1 MKDFH
6 KLDCEDYN
14 CGAYEITDDLEPVF
28 RHTETVLEDVRQLH
42 VVDLAVDGTTRTS
55 GNKTFANHEAA
66 ALASTSSFGSTS
78 KPGTSPPTGP
88 TNFLYFQ
95 EPPPSASGD
104 ATSSRSHRQGG
115 ASDQF
120 ATRPAL
126 VSSTPEAG
134 VKVFSKKT
142 AAGEK
147 ASPTTSTAG
156 EEEHLTQPPSHSN
169 SPAKRD
175 SRPRNSRPFA
185 LYDGGLQD
193 ELGDRADFLS
203 TTAEVVREDAWRSSS
218 AEHLHA
224 AGGPR
229 PHGGASSEGS
239 NGNGVSSR
247 NGSKASSSVATGRG
261 SVSSSSSSTCN
272 SLPSSRLMTP
282 RLHEKQAATSTGT
295 VPPGLQHL
303 ASNTNN
309 RAGGAMGSSSSG
321 KTSRNKSVVEEDKV
335 PRICVLL
342 SEHHSAKRIVRPPPA
357 NNSSSGENEKKADD
371 LHSTSKEKAQ
381 QSNSKSPS
389 NTSDPPVVEPRGSSA
404 SDLDITVG
412 HIPSEMV
419 LAGHEDHLSDVAGN
433 VPDFRKAVYINVYH
447 YGTVRIAID
456 KVEKFVMHLHKT
468 DASSWKPNC
477 HAAHD
482 KCRHHHN
489 PVVHDAI

>member
-6 KLDCEDYN
+6 KLDSEDYN

-28 RHTETVLEDVRQLH
+28 RHTETVLEDVPRQLH
-42 VVDLAVDGTTRTS
+42 VDLAVDGTTTRTS

-66 ALASTSSFGSTS
+66 ASASTSSFGSTS

-95 EPPPSASGD
+95 EPPPSAPGD
-104 ATSSRSHRQGG
+104 HATSSRSHRQGG
-115 ASDQF
+115 VSSDQF
-120 ATRPAL
+120 ATRPAV
-126 VSSTPEAG
+126 VSSSPEAG

-142 AAGEK
+142 EKTAAGEK
-147 ASPTTSTAG
+147 ASPITSTAG
-156 EEEHLTQPPSHSN
+156 EDEHLIQPPSNSN

-185 LYDGGLQD
+185 LLYDGGLQD

-203 TTAEVVREDAWRSSS
+203 TTAEKCGEDAWRSSS
-218 AEHLHA
+218 AEHHA

-247 NGSKASSSVATGRG
+247 NGSKTSSSVATGRG

-282 RLHEKQAATSTGT
+282 RLHEKQAATTTGA
-295 VPPGLQHL
+295 VAPGLHHL
-303 ASNTNN
+303 ASKTNKNT

-371 LHSTSKEKAQ
+371 LHSTSKEKAK
-381 QSNSKSPS
+381 QSNYSKSPS
-389 NTSDPPVVEPRGSSA
+389 NNSDPPVVEPRGCGSSA

-419 LAGHEDHLSDVAGN
+419 LASHEDHLSDLAGG

-447 YGTVRIAID
+447 YGTVRIEID
-456 KVEKFVMHLHKT
+456 KVGKFVMHKT
-468 DASSWKPNC
+468 DARSSSSWKPDLLLFPSG
-477 HAAHD
+477 A
-482 KCRHHHN
+482 
-489 PVVHDAI
+489 